1 MLLVQDDPVFCDN
14 MRNYLQSRALVEF
27 EHAPTGKLG
36 AKMIT
41 GGRFDIAL
49 INATLT
55 DMPGIELAARAANEN
70 VAVLMLSDSWR
81 MSEELTRLGYRFLE
95 IPCRFDTLLAE
106 ARRLM
111 REHAENMTLLRSST
125 AIAEASLQALR
136 AEVAEAHRRFDTIVR
151 HLGYLRR

>member
-14 MRNYLQSRALVEF
+14 MRDYLQSPVLVEF

-36 AKMIT
+36 ARMIAS
-41 GGRFDIAL
+41 GRFDIAL

-70 VAVLMLSDSWR
+70 LAVLMLSDNWR
-81 MSEELTRLGYRFLE
+81 ISEELARLGYRFLE
-95 IPCRFDTLLAE
+95 VPCLFDTLLAE
-106 ARRLM
+106 AKRLM
-111 REHAENMTLLRSST
+111 QEHADYMTRLRSST
-125 AIAEASLQALR
+125 AVAEASLQALR
-136 AEVAEAHRRFDTIVR
+136 AEVAEAHRRFDTIVG